1 VKKTIQCC
9 LFMSLLLSA
18 GPLAFAQG
26 AGIGTTNPDPSAAL
40 HILEENNKGVLIPR
54 RGVIPGAADGM
65 IVYNTA
71 TGNLAYSS
79 SGVWT
84 EIVPVPS
91 GTVIMWSYSQGGI
104 PDGWVLCDGN
114 YYSLQG
120 GVVGAGSGIRT
131 PDLRGYF
138 IAGYSGAGSY
148 GAVGAIGGSKY
159 HSLSEAEM
167 PAHTHSVSDPG
178 HNHTISVTA
187 SPHTHDFTV
196 EDTAKDNIGV
206 FPNSGAATFPGIYYN
221 LSAGAKVTGNV
232 ITGVTVN
239 NGTTGI
245 SVNAAGSGQGH
256 ENRPPYYVLAFIMKL

>member
-1 VKKTIQCC
+1 MRKNILYS
-9 LFMSLLLSA
+9 LFILLLLCV
-18 GPLAFAQG
+18 GQLAVAQG

-65 IVYNTA
+65 ILYNTA
-71 TGNLAYSS
+71 TGNLAYSNA
-79 SGVWT
+79 GVWT

-91 GTVIMWSYSQGGI
+91 GTVIMWNYSQGGV

-114 YYSLQG
+114 YYNLQG
-120 GVVGAGSGIRT
+120 SVVGAGGGIRT
-131 PDLRGYF
+131 PDLKGFF

-148 GAVGAIGGSKY
+148 ASVGATGGNRY
-159 HSLSEAEM
+159 HQLSEAEM

-178 HNHTISVTA
+178 HNHGISVVA
-187 SPHTHDFTV
+187 NPHTHDFEV

-206 FPNSGAATFPGIYYN
+206 FPNPGAATFPGIYYN